1 MCSLFRK
8 EVLLAKNEDQ
18 NMSKM
23 VNLQEAQTHL
33 PQLIASILL
42 DGEIVIVENTK
53 PLARIVPPQ
62 SEDNNKPHLKK
73 LSKLKKIEGFF
84 NCDPED
90 IVHIDWSKE
99 WNK

>member
-1 MCSLFRK
+1 
-8 EVLLAKNEDQ
+8 
-18 NMSKM
+18 MSKI
-23 VNLQEAQTHL
+23 VSLQEAQTDL
-33 PQLIASILL
+33 SKLIASIRL

-53 PLARIVPPQ
+53 PLAKIVPP
-62 SEDNNKPHLKK
+62 NNIQPSLKK